1 MLKLISYIFSILLV
15 AVFLFFCYILFLKF
29 SLVNE
34 FSQEPSRGDL
44 DLAANVQEEQIPER
58 QKIDF
63 SSQGEKNI
71 PVRVD
76 TNINLDDSS
85 LATELSKQKLFAEQ
99 VSNDNLG
106 LDKLDVKEKK
116 PLIYYLVLTEDKL
129 PHDLSPLWDE
139 LNSIGFSDKLKV
151 VQAPDKKILVS
162 YIPNRNSALRAQD
175 KIYRNTGYL
184 FKIQKREITE

>member
-29 SLVNE
+29 SLANE
-34 FSQEPSRGDL
+34 FSQEPSGGDL

-58 QKIDF
+58 QKLDF

-76 TNINLDDSS
+76 TNINLDESS

-116 PLIYYLVLTEDKL
+116 PLICYLVLTEDKL

-139 LNSIGFSDKLKV
+139 LNSIGFSDKINV
-151 VQAPDKKILVS
+151 IQAPDKKLLVS

>member
-34 FSQEPSRGDL
+34 FSQEPSRSDS
-44 DLAANVQEEQIPER
+44 DIVANVQEQQIPER
-58 QKIDF
+58 QKLDF
-63 SSQGEKNI
+63 SSQGEKNVSVPI
-71 PVRVD
+71 D
-76 TNINLDDSS
+76 TNINMDDSS

-129 PHDLSPLWDE
+129 PLDLSPLWDE

-151 VQAPDKKILVS
+151 VQAPNKKILVS